1 MDLTNAELKAWLE
14 QCPTHTPEVI
24 QELNGTFVV
33 VFRPKE
39 TGNDQSL
46 GLV

>member
-1 MDLTNAELKAWLE
+1 LDLTNAELKAWLE

-39 TGNDQSL
+39 TGNDESL

>member
-24 QELNGTFVV
+24 QELNGICVV
-33 VFRPKE
+33 IFRPKE
-39 TGNDQSL
+39 ERES
-46 GLV
+46 

>member
-24 QELNGTFVV
+24 QELNGIFVV
-33 VFRPKE
+33 IFRPKE
-39 TGNDQSL
+39 ENGNSL
-46 GLV
+46 

>member
-14 QCPTHTPEVI
+14 QCPTHAPEII
-24 QELNGTFVV
+24 QELGEVIVV

-39 TGNDQSL
+39 KRES
-46 GLV
+46 